1 MIYILYNNREEIEGE
16 FSTITDLELYVDTVR
31 ELRNERYPNTPRLSC
46 FDYIKSIGWLLTIK
60 DGY

>member
-31 ELRNERYPNTPRLSC
+31 ELRNERYPNTPRLS
-46 FDYIKSIGWLLTIK
+46 
-60 DGY
+60 

>member
-31 ELRNERYPNTPRLSC
+31 ELRNERYPNTPSESLEKIHVK
-46 FDYIKSIGWLLTIK
+46 FLTPW
-60 DGY
+60 